1 MLQSKPEEEVE
12 YSAKTTV
19 DVRCR
24 RTTEGVCSAGEYV
37 HAYVHVHARVCVCVS
52 IQLKLF

>member
-37 HAYVHVHARVCVCVS
+37 HAYVHVHACVCVS
-52 IQLKLF
+52 AFN